1 MSSGPGQRSGQWLG
15 PWVRRTL
22 RLVPR
27 LPVLLLVLVLRAYQL
42 LVSPMLGPTCRFYP
56 SCSAYA
62 VDALRTHGLFRGVWL
77 TVRRLLRCHPWNPG
91 GVDLVPPRAGRQPH
105 RASTL
110 TQVHVHQDHSRDSV
124 PPSSATAA

>member
-1 MSSGPGQRSGQWLG
+1 VSSRPGRWLG
-15 PWVRRTL
+15 PELRRAL

-27 LPVLLLVLVLRAYQL
+27 VPVLLLVLVLRAYQL

-91 GVDLVPPRAGRQPH
+91 GVDLVPPRAGRHPH
-105 RASTL
+105 RAPTL